1 MEIIDGKKLA
11 KKIRG
16 NLKIKCD
23 ELKEK
28 GINLSLQ

>member
-16 NLKIKCD
+16 NLKIKC
-23 ELKEK
+23 EFFKNK
-28 GINLSLQ
+28 YKI